1 MTTQPQDGGRRPI
14 DRVLSPGYADDLA
27 ASSAEELHER
37 RHEAEQEEVDL
48 SYARRLLQ
56 GRLDLLRAEQVQPPR
71 APGGARARPASARD
85 EEIVRD
91 LVAAMTG
98 DESPR
103 RDHGLGRHLDVE
115 PSRVGEHRRA
125 AELAVADPRVSDTEN
140 LSDEELADA
149 IERISGLEQQV
160 SLNRQRVQQVSD
172 ALTEEVSRRFRDGE
186 LTVERLA
193 PARRRL
199 TDASR
204 RPV

>member
-14 DRVLSPGYADDLA
+14 DRVLSPGYADDA
-27 ASSAEELHER
+27 ADLTVDELHER

-56 GRLDLLRAEQVQPPR
+56 GRLDLLRSEQARRRAHPGEDLQPAGER
-71 APGGARARPASARD
+71 SD

-98 DESPR
+98 DEAPR

-125 AELAVADPRVSDTEN
+125 AELAVADPRVSDTDN
-140 LSDEELADA
+140 LSDAELAEA
-149 IERISGLEQQV
+149 VERISGLEQQV

-186 LTVERLA
+186 LTVSDSLPHA
-193 PARRRL
+193 
-199 TDASR
+199 DA
-204 RPV
+204 

>member
-27 ASSAEELHER
+27 GLSADELHER

-56 GRLDLLRAEQVQPPR
+56 GRLDLLRSEQANR
-71 APGGARARPASARD
+71 RDHPGGGVPAGERSD
-85 EEIVRD
+85 EVLVRD
-91 LVAAMTG
+91 LVAAMTT
-98 DESPR
+98 DEAPR
-103 RDHGLGRHLDVE
+103 RDHGLGRYMDVE

-125 AELAVADPRVSDTEN
+125 AELVVADPRVSDTDS

-149 IERISGLEQQV
+149 VERVSGLEQQV

-172 ALTEEVSRRFRDGE
+172 ALIEEVSRRFRDGE
-186 LTVERLA
+186 LTISDSIPHA
-193 PARRRL
+193 
-199 TDASR
+199 DA
-204 RPV
+204 

>member
-14 DRVLSPGYADDLA
+14 DRVLSPGYAEDA
-27 ASSAEELHER
+27 AGLTVEELNER

-56 GRLDLLRAEQVQPPR
+56 GRLDLLRSEQARRHAHPGEDAQPAGER
-71 APGGARARPASARD
+71 SD

-91 LVAAMTG
+91 LVAAMTT

-103 RDHGLGRHLDVE
+103 RDHGLGRHLDIE

-125 AELAVADPRVSDTEN
+125 AELAVADPRVSDTDN
-140 LSDEELADA
+140 LSDAELAEA
-149 IERISGLEQQV
+149 LERISGLEQQV
-160 SLNRQRVQQVSD
+160 SLNRQRVQQVTD

-186 LTVERLA
+186 LTVSDSLPRA
-193 PARRRL
+193 
-199 TDASR
+199 DA
-204 RPV
+204 

>member
-14 DRVLSPGYADDLA
+14 DRVLSAGYADEA
-27 ASSAEELHER
+27 AGLSVEELHLR
-37 RHEAEQEEVDL
+37 RSESEQEEVDL

-56 GRLDLLRAEQVQPPR
+56 GRLDLLRAEQSRRREHPGDAA
-71 APGGARARPASARD
+71 APAGSRSD

-91 LVAAMTG
+91 LVAAMTS

-103 RDHGLGRHLDVE
+103 QDHGLGRHLDVE

-125 AELAVADPRVSDTEN
+125 AELAVADPRVSDVDN
-140 LSDEELADA
+140 LSDAELAEA

-172 ALTEEVSRRFRDGE
+172 ALTEEVARRFREGE
-186 LTVERLA
+186 LTISDSLPHA
-193 PARRRL
+193 
-199 TDASR
+199 DA
-204 RPV
+204 

>member
-14 DRVLSPGYADDLA
+14 DRVLSPGYADDLTDLTGD
-27 ASSAEELHER
+27 ELHER

-56 GRLDLLRAEQVQPPR
+56 GRLDLLRSEQQR
-71 APGGARARPASARD
+71 RHEHPGDHVPAGQRSD

-91 LVAAMTG
+91 LVAAMTS

-125 AELAVADPRVSDTEN
+125 AELAVADPRVSDTDN

-149 IERISGLEQQV
+149 VERISGLEQQV

-186 LTVERLA
+186 LTVGDSLPHA
-193 PARRRL
+193 
-199 TDASR
+199 D
-204 RPV
+204 V

>member
-14 DRVLSPGYADDLA
+14 DRVLSPGYADDLVRL
-27 ASSAEELHER
+27 SGEELHEL

-56 GRLDLLRAEQVQPPR
+56 GRLDLLRAEQVHRRDHPE
-71 APGGARARPASARD
+71 GHVPAGQRSDA
-85 EEIVRD
+85 EFVRE
-91 LVAAMTG
+91 LVAAMTTV
-98 DESPR
+98 ESPR

-125 AELAVADPRVSDTEN
+125 AEMAVADPRVSDTEN
-140 LSDEELADA
+140 LTDAQLADA
-149 IERISGLEQQV
+149 IDRVSGLEQQV

-186 LTVERLA
+186 LTVSDSLPHA
-193 PARRRL
+193 
-199 TDASR
+199 DA
-204 RPV
+204 

>member
-14 DRVLSPGYADDLA
+14 DRVLSPGFAEDSTTLTAD
-27 ASSAEELHER
+27 ELHER
-37 RHEAEQEEVDL
+37 RHVAEQEEVDL

-56 GRLDLLRAEQVQPPR
+56 GRLDLLRSAQLSRREHPEGT
-71 APGGARARPASARD
+71 APAGSRSD

-91 LVAAMTG
+91 LVAAMTT
-98 DESPR
+98 DEAPR

-125 AELAVADPRVSDTEN
+125 AELAVADPRVSDTDN

-149 IERISGLEQQV
+149 VDRISGLEQQV

-172 ALTEEVSRRFRDGE
+172 ALTEEVSRRYREGE
-186 LTVERLA
+186 LTVGDSLPHA
-193 PARRRL
+193 GA
-199 TDASR
+199 
-204 RPV
+204 

>member
-14 DRVLSPGYADDLA
+14 DRVLSPGYAEDLGGL
-27 ASSAEELHER
+27 SAEELHEHR
-37 RHEAEQEEVDL
+37 QEAEQEEVDL

-56 GRLDLLRAEQVQPPR
+56 GRLDLLRAEQAQRRDDPEGHV
-71 APGGARARPASARD
+71 PAGQRSD

-91 LVAAMTG
+91 LVAAMTT

-125 AELAVADPRVSDTEN
+125 AELAVADPRVSDTDN
-140 LSDEELADA
+140 LTDEQLAEA
-149 IERISGLEQQV
+149 IERIAGLEQQV

-186 LTVERLA
+186 LAVSDSLPHA
-193 PARRRL
+193 
-199 TDASR
+199 DA
-204 RPV
+204 

>member
-14 DRVLSPGYADDLA
+14 DRVLSPGYAEDLGDLP
-27 ASSAEELHER
+27 AEELHELR
-37 RHEAEQEEVDL
+37 QEAEQEEVDL

-56 GRLDLLRAEQVQPPR
+56 GRLDLLRAAQLQRRDDPEGHV
-71 APGGARARPASARD
+71 PAGQRSD

-91 LVAAMTG
+91 LVAAMTT
-98 DESPR
+98 DETPR
-103 RDHGLGRHLDVE
+103 RDHGLGRHMDVE

-125 AELAVADPRVSDTEN
+125 AELAVADPRVSDTDN
-140 LSDEELADA
+140 LSDEQLAEA

-186 LTVERLA
+186 LAVSDSLPHA
-193 PARRRL
+193 
-199 TDASR
+199 DA
-204 RPV
+204 